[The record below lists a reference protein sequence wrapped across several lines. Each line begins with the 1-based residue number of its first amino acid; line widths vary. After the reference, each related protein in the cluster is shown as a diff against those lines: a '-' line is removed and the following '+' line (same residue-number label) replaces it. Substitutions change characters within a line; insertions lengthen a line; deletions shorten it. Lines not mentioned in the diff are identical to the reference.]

1 MAYTGVDMT
10 SKGGARL
17 TCIGV
22 SELVRDRIAIF
33 VEAFEKSIEVLSPE
47 QTELIEDHSSR
58 FIKTYLEAL
67 LRSAPKTDAAK
78 LYIYIYRN
86 MLPWMHCLISSSPRC
101 RHLNLPAPEY

>member
-78 LYIYIYRN
+78 LYIYIYIATCYHGCIALSV
-86 MLPWMHCLISSSPRC
+86 LPRV
-101 RHLNLPAPEY
+101 AGT

>member
-1 MAYTGVDMT
+1 MAYTGVDKT

-58 FIKTYLEAL
+58 FIKTKLYLEAL

-78 LYIYIYRN
+78 LYIYI
-86 MLPWMHCLISSSPRC
+86 S
-101 RHLNLPAPEY
+101 